1 MNNQL
6 GLQHR
11 LFAVVAAAAVSAMC
25 VFGTVGPVQAGG
37 ANGPVQIA
45 SFTSPGGV
53 A

>member
-11 LFAVVAAAAVSAMC
+11 LFATIAAAAVSAMC

-37 ANGPVQIA
+37 PVQIA
-45 SFTSPGGV
+45 SITNPGGV